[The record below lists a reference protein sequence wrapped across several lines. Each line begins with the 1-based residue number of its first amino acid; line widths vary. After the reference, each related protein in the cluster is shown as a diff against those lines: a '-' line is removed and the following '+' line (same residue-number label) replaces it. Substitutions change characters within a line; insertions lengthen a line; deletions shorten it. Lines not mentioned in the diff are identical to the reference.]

1 MVKKDNVEALYGSRV
16 LKKEKYYAEDGYCMY
31 DTSPCG
37 PLDGKLM
44 INKTKGYLFF
54 YK

>member
-1 MVKKDNVEALYGSRV
+1 
-16 LKKEKYYAEDGYCMY
+16 MY

-54 YK
+54 TNNIKMKKYLFKIF